1 MILKIRS
8 GFLDNENHFLKE
20 KLISKLIFIIK
31 Y

>member
-8 GFLDNENHFLKE
+8 GFLDNENKFLK
-20 KLISKLIFIIK
+20 KNLISKLNFNIE